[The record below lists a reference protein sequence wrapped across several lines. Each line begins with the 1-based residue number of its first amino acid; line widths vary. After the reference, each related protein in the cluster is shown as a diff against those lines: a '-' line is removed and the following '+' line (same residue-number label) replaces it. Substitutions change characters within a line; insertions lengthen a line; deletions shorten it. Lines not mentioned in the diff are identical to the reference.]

1 MASGPE
7 CHSREIHTNEYGKIP
22 MGCQMDI
29 RFVRYPYS
37 LWSSCSRNQLCMFPN
52 NNNTAHET
60 RIFQRP
66 GTVFP
71 CQADLYNTCRIRCY
85 ARPHS
90 RHYQN
95 DMAAELSYDGKQSSH
110 RIHMVVGRNTYLV
123 AS

>member
-1 MASGPE
+1 MKRGYFKD
-7 CHSREIHTNEYGKIP
+7 RE
-22 MGCQMDI
+22 Q
-29 RFVRYPYS
+29 S
-37 LWSSCSRNQLCMFPN
+37 LLAKR
-52 NNNTAHET
+52 
-60 RIFQRP
+60 
-66 GTVFP
+66 
-71 CQADLYNTCRIRCY
+71 TCIVLAAIRCY